1 MALCKGNKSLLHVS
15 FNWSF
20 EMAFTLR
27 HWRSHSGAAD
37 VPSVL
42 GCDGVFV
49 QAVAD
54 ILKKQSAFV
63 FSLEQSKKTSCA
75 TNQNQPEN

>member
-15 FNWSF
+15 CNWSF

-37 VPSVL
+37 VPNIL
-42 GCDGVFV
+42 GCDGVLA
-49 QAVAD
+49 QAVPD
-54 ILKKQSAFV
+54 VLKKQSAFV
-63 FSLEQSKKTSCA
+63 F
-75 TNQNQPEN
+75 QP

>member
-1 MALCKGNKSLLHVS
+1 
-15 FNWSF
+15 
-20 EMAFTLR
+20 MAFTVR
-27 HWRSHSGAAD
+27 HWHSRSGAAD

-42 GCDGVFV
+42 GCDGALA
-49 QAVAD
+49 QAVPYV
-54 ILKKQSAFV
+54 LKKHSAFV